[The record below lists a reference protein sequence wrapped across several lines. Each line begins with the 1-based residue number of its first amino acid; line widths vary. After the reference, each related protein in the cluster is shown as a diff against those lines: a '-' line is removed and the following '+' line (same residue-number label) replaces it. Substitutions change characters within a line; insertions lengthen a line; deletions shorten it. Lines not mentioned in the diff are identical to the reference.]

1 MNKQSALTV
10 SCNCGNCAQEGFV
23 NVSYRWELYVKNEI
37 SGIWESVKNLNE
49 KAVTNINRET
59 LVLRKDTLNAGH
71 NYRLTCRVTT
81 EGGRGRSG
89 RGV

>member
-10 SCNCGNCAQEGFV
+10 NCNCGNCAQEGFV
-23 NVSYRWELYVKNEI
+23 NVSYRWELFVKNES
-37 SGIWESVKNLNE
+37 SGIWESVQNLNE

-71 NYRLTCRVTT
+71 NYRLTCRVKT
-81 EGGRGRSG
+81 EGGRGRGG